1 MRALANNS
9 VTDSLEA
16 SFEAS
21 GARPSLF
28 GAIRL
33 YTTER
38 LYTLSVVAIRLP
50 VCYNRIAKIL
60 KNKIALRGERNGSSP
75 SLAQTPTT
83 SVWSWTWIELVCKVL
98 IYHTSKT
105 PHSHMLWCWF
115 SGSLRFCSHEREIM
129 NEWRRAICAQQHKL
143 TLLNHVVKS
152 IVCCKR
158 SVYEHNFGDLR
169 TASVSDHTWL
179 FALPLSFT
187 FFGSHKPVHS
197 QRVCWHI
204 SACVQALHSQQ

>member
-1 MRALANNS
+1 MRSARLPCKLSKLSKSSYKLSKSSIRRILALANNS

-50 VCYNRIAKIL
+50 VCYNRIAKIVEKA
-60 KNKIALRGERNGSSP
+60 KNKNALRGERFRSSP
-75 SLAQTPTT
+75 TLAQTPTR
-83 SVWSWTWIELVCKVL
+83 SVWSWTWIELICKVL
-98 IYHTSKT
+98 IYHTTKT

-115 SGSLRFCSHEREIM
+115 SNSLRFCSHKREIM
-129 NEWRRAICAQQHKL
+129 NE
-143 TLLNHVVKS
+143 
-152 IVCCKR
+152 
-158 SVYEHNFGDLR
+158 
-169 TASVSDHTWL
+169 
-179 FALPLSFT
+179 
-187 FFGSHKPVHS
+187 
-197 QRVCWHI
+197 
-204 SACVQALHSQQ
+204 